1 VDRSDVLIVGAGFS
15 RAVSK
20 YMPLTDELGALAIQ
34 QADLFSDPRV
44 PRRLFG
50 PALTF
55 ESWMSLLAEDQPHLS
70 EGQNLQNR
78 ALFVTVT
85 EAIVSGLGSCEASV
99 LYNPIPV
106 WLSDLLK
113 LLHHTRA
120 TVVSLNYDTL
130 IEVAVAS
137 LDLPGLLGGE
147 RTTPRDILND
157 TPPLPNV
164 GTRFGGPINP
174 TFRLLKL
181 HGSLDWWAAPKDPS
195 GASVN
200 RTELRSAFGHPEPI
214 TEEDRRGIPGWEPFI
229 IPPAAAKSSYY
240 QNPFTRNLWKTAFD
254 ALRTAEQV
262 SLIGYSLPPT
272 DLVMGG
278 MLESAIR
285 DRNVPIDL
293 VNLDTEDLRKRLTD
307 WGVEMISTTEDPD
320 CIATFTAAY
329 RDRVATDYVCRLAE
343 LDVEQNRDTAIL
355 VARQSPQIGQTGSRV
370 VQIVPSHGGAVTL
383 IPFGPSVP
391 MHEATAVQWGTD
403 GQPSGQTYP
412 TLGDLIT
419 AVRGA
424 DRLVIR
430 RGEDEETII
439 DSRYE
444 FRETGASAKW
454 IEFDS
459 I

>member
-1 VDRSDVLIVGAGFS
+1 
-15 RAVSK
+15 
-20 YMPLTDELGALAIQ
+20 MPLTDELGAMAVQ
-34 QADLFSDPRV
+34 QANLTSDPRV

-55 ESWMSLLAEDQPHLS
+55 ESWMSLIAEDQPHLS

-78 ALFVTVT
+78 ALFVTIT
-85 EAIVSGLGSCEASV
+85 EAIVEGLGSCETSV
-99 LYNPIPV
+99 LYTQIPT

-130 IEVAVAS
+130 IEAGVAS
-137 LDLPGLLGGE
+137 LDLPGLQGGE

-157 TPPLPNV
+157 TPPLPNI
-164 GTRFGGPINP
+164 GARFGGPIQP

-200 RTELRSAFGHPEPI
+200 RTQLRSSFGHPEPI

-254 ALRTAEQV
+254 ALRTAERV
-262 SLIGYSLPPT
+262 SLVGYSLPPT
-272 DLVMGG
+272 DIVMGG

-285 DRNVPIDL
+285 DRNVPIDI
-293 VNLDTEDLRKRLTD
+293 VNLDAEDLERRLTE
-307 WGVEMISTTEDPD
+307 WGVESLVTTEGSN

-329 RDRVATDYVCRLAE
+329 RDRVATDYVHRLAKME
-343 LDVEQNRDTAIL
+343 VGENRDTALL
-355 VARQSPQIGQTGSRV
+355 VARQNPQVGQTGSRV
-370 VQIVPSHGGAVTL
+370 AEIVPSRGGTVAL
-383 IPFGPSVP
+383 IPSGPSAP
-391 MHEATAVQWGTD
+391 MHEATAVQAGPD
-403 GQPSGQTYP
+403 GQPLKQSFP
-412 TLGDLIT
+412 TLGDLVPRQAT
-419 AVRGA
+419 FA
-424 DRLVIR
+424 RLTSSR
-430 RGEDEETII
+430 RAR
-439 DSRYE
+439 SCALR
-444 FRETGASAKW
+444 FRLMM
-454 IEFDS
+454 
-459 I
+459 